1 VDTDPAVIPDPAAVA
16 AVVVVMGA
24 AVTAPAVPVPATWVE
39 HPASAAASS
48 ATVNGFRA
56 VRINAPSIE

>member
-1 VDTDPAVIPDPAAVA
+1 
-16 AVVVVMGA
+16 
-24 AVTAPAVPVPATWVE
+24 VPVTWVE

-56 VRINAPSIE
+56 VRMPPPSIE

>member
-1 VDTDPAVIPDPAAVA
+1 
-16 AVVVVMGA
+16 MGA
-24 AVTAPAVPVPATWVE
+24 AVTAPAVPVPATWAE